1 MDDRHY
7 LLRRCSL
14 PLHSLSR
21 AVPCWSILS
30 MEPSLIICKIY
41 IPARHVKSDWNARY
55 YRVAWTG
62 EIGRVKCS
70 PYTVQV
76 R

>member
-1 MDDRHY
+1 
-7 LLRRCSL
+7 
-14 PLHSLSR
+14 
-21 AVPCWSILS
+21 